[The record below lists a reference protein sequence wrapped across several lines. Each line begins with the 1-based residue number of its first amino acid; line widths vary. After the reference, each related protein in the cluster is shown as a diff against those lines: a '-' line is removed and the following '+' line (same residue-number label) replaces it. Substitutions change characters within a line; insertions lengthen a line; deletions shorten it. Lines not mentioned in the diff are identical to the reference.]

1 MSNATFK
8 YVYVPA
14 EKGAPMEVLEA
25 SKPDDLQDDTF
36 TTTLKKHFSSRGKVD
51 RKILEAQIS
60 EKIKGQKLD
69 EKQIEMLMGHTSVE
83 INPITVPTQR
93 NNFLSVSMYVDDQGI
108 AKSLPLNERASQIAL
123 ASGRASEVRGDAFFG
138 RIFDDQNVWTREDFT
153 LADCRSDAPWI
164 AAAKKESLRPKTS
177 DVELQ
182 KMLAKAQTKSNSE
195 TRSRVMTL
203 CTYFDRELAEKKFP
217 EGSTGRYS
225 WNQKEDEV
233 EIVVPVPEG
242 CSSKD
247 VKMGLKSKSIVVA
260 LKGQVILE
268 GDLFQTVRTDGST
281 WSISGDGNSRKLSI
295 VLEKAMEKTWSALL
309 K

>member
-182 KMLAKAQTKSNSE
+182 KMLAKAQTK
-195 TRSRVMTL
+195 
-203 CTYFDRELAEKKFP
+203 ELAEKKFP